1 MLPFKDAFPPP
12 MTSFGR
18 QEIGAL
24 GYMRQPGPQRGN
36 FKGINGRA
44 QQGDLGRNPNHAM
57 QKVSA
62 KPWAGMLAPKGG
74 PLEELGAASASASN
88 ISQLA
93 AGAAHI
99 GNFLFP
105 GGDSM
110 LALPKPSPQ
119 GRFPGPPQKKA
130 FAAAGPAQ
138 AAAAPH
144 ESTLPMQAR
153 DETMEAVKTN
163 VPAEDASQ
171 ELKEEL
177 LACTSRLDAMAL
189 RLTNSETLLKDLSVA
204 LSSLRQ
210 EYNQISQQTDGQTT
224 GRLEA
229 CERLSARLE
238 DSFAD
243 FSTKLQR
250 QLKDTEAMAAATAAA
265 SQEIQAPLLCTALE
279 PAEGIKVLDQL
290 LLYPPLHLNATQDVC
305 LFRRSL
311 DVYSG
316 SVRSSDFV
324 IQARD
329 GEPCVLVH

>member
-1 MLPFKDAFPPP
+1 MASL
-12 MTSFGR
+12 GR

-44 QQGDLGRNPNHAM
+44 QQSDLGRSPNHAL
-57 QKVSA
+57 QKVSP
-62 KPWAGMLAPKGG
+62 KPWAGVLASPPAVPKG
-74 PLEELGAASASASN
+74 PLEELGAASASN
-88 ISQLA
+88 IAQLA
-93 AGAAHI
+93 AGAAHL

-105 GGDSM
+105 GAAM
-110 LALPKPSPQ
+110 PALSKPAPQ
-119 GRFPGPPQKKA
+119 GRFPVPPTKA
-130 FAAAGPAQ
+130 FPAAGPAQ
-138 AAAAPH
+138 TAALHEPVPLQMREETAEAA
-144 ESTLPMQAR
+144 TANLP
-153 DETMEAVKTN
+153 V
-163 VPAEDASQ
+163 EDASQ
-171 ELKEEL
+171 QLKEEL

-238 DSFAD
+238 DSFTD
-243 FSTKLQR
+243 FSTRLQR
-250 QLKDTEAMAAATAAA
+250 QLKDTEAMAATAAA
-265 SQEIQAPLLCTALE
+265 SQELQAPLLCTALE
-279 PAEGIKVLDQL
+279 PAQGVKVLDQL
-290 LLYPPLHLNATQDVC
+290 LLYPPLHLNAAQDVC

-311 DVYSG
+311 DVHSG

-324 IQARD
+324 IQACD

>member
-1 MLPFKDAFPPP
+1 MASL
-12 MTSFGR
+12 GR

-44 QQGDLGRNPNHAM
+44 QQSDLGRSPNHAL
-57 QKVSA
+57 QKVSP
-62 KPWAGMLAPKGG
+62 KPWAGVLASPPAVPKG
-74 PLEELGAASASASN
+74 PLEELGAASASN
-88 ISQLA
+88 IAQLA
-93 AGAAHI
+93 AGAAHL

-105 GGDSM
+105 GAAM
-110 LALPKPSPQ
+110 PALSKPAPQ
-119 GRFPGPPQKKA
+119 GRCPVPPTKA
-130 FAAAGPAQ
+130 FPAAGPAQ
-138 AAAAPH
+138 TAALHEPAPLQTREETVEAA
-144 ESTLPMQAR
+144 TANLP
-153 DETMEAVKTN
+153 V
-163 VPAEDASQ
+163 EDASQ
-171 ELKEEL
+171 QLKEEL

-238 DSFAD
+238 DSFTD
-243 FSTKLQR
+243 FSTRLQR
-250 QLKDTEAMAAATAAA
+250 QLKDTEAMAATAAA
-265 SQEIQAPLLCTALE
+265 SQELQAPLLCTALE
-279 PAEGIKVLDQL
+279 PAQGVKVLDQL
-290 LLYPPLHLNATQDVC
+290 LLYPPLHLNAAQDVC

-311 DVYSG
+311 DVHSG

-324 IQARD
+324 IQACD

>member
-1 MLPFKDAFPPP
+1 MASL
-12 MTSFGR
+12 GR

-44 QQGDLGRNPNHAM
+44 QQSDLGRNPNHAL
-57 QKVSA
+57 QKVSP
-62 KPWAGMLAPKGG
+62 KPWAGVLASPPAAPKG
-74 PLEELGAASASASN
+74 PLEELGTASASN
-88 ISQLA
+88 IAQLA
-93 AGAAHI
+93 AGAAHL

-105 GGDSM
+105 GAAM
-110 LALPKPSPQ
+110 PAALSKPAPQ
-119 GRFPGPPQKKA
+119 GRFPVPPTKA
-130 FAAAGPAQ
+130 FPAAGPAQ
-138 AAAAPH
+138 TAALHEPVPLQTHVETVEAA
-144 ESTLPMQAR
+144 TANLP
-153 DETMEAVKTN
+153 V
-163 VPAEDASQ
+163 EDASQ
-171 ELKEEL
+171 QLKEEL

-204 LSSLRQ
+204 LSALRQ

-238 DSFAD
+238 DSFTD
-243 FSTKLQR
+243 FSTRLQR
-250 QLKDTEAMAAATAAA
+250 QLKDTEAMAATAAA
-265 SQEIQAPLLCTALE
+265 SQELQAPLLCTALE
-279 PAEGIKVLDQL
+279 PAQGVKVLDQL
-290 LLYPPLHLNATQDVC
+290 LLYPPLHLNAAQDVC

-311 DVYSG
+311 DVHSG

-324 IQARD
+324 IQACD